1 MKKILIVEDD
11 KNMADLFCDFL
22 ADMDVE
28 VECVISVMDTKD
40 AIRKTQFDVIL
51 LDNTLPDGTGIEL
64 LEYFQNEQINTEV
77 VMITGQGSLATAVKA
92 MQLGARDF
100 IIKPTTKQRLTCTL
114 SNIIENRRLHEV
126 IKTYEEKSDRKD
138 FSNFVGASL
147 PMQSVYQIIESA
159 AVSKATVFITGESGT
174 GKELCAEALHRNSPR
189 RSKAFCAV
197 NCGAIPR
204 ELMESEIFGHVKG
217 AFTGANVDREG
228 LAHKAN
234 GGTLFLDEICEMD
247 IDLQTKLLRFI
258 QTGTFQKVGGNKDE
272 KVDVRFV
279 CATNR
284 DPLKEV
290 QAGNFREDLY
300 YRLHVLPISMPA
312 LRERGEDVMLIAQH
326 FLEKCAQEEGKDF
339 KAFDED
345 VRYHLLQYSWPGNVR
360 QLQNVVWNI
369 VVLNQGESI
378 TMKMLPSPLDTFS
391 IDHAAAIPMQQQS
404 NVEMLLK
411 PDSQINVGVFGDSKE
426 TIVSMDELEKLAI
439 ENALSVCDGNVSEA
453 AHFLNV
459 SSATLYRK
467 KSQWKK
473 DA

>member
-11 KNMADLFCDFL
+11 KNMAELFCDYL
-22 ADMDVE
+22 AE
-28 VECVISVMDTKD
+28 ITAEIECVISVLDAKD
-40 AIRKTQFDVIL
+40 AFEKTSYDIVL
-51 LDNTLPDGTGIEL
+51 LDNMLPDGTGLEL
-64 LEYFQNEQINTEV
+64 LEYIQQEQISTEV
-77 VMITGQGSLATAVKA
+77 IMITGQGSLATAVKA

-100 IIKPTTKQRLTCTL
+100 IIKPTTKERLTCTL
-114 SNIIENRRLHEV
+114 NNILENRRLHEV

-138 FSNFVGASL
+138 FSTFVGASL

-174 GKELCAEALHRNSPR
+174 GKELCAEALHRNGPR
-189 RSKAFCAV
+189 KSKSFCAV

-204 ELMESEIFGHVKG
+204 ELMESEVFGHVKG
-217 AFTGANVDREG
+217 AFTGANSDREG

-290 QAGNFREDLY
+290 REGNFREDLY
-300 YRLHVLPISMPA
+300 YRLHVLPIALPS

-326 FLEKCAQEEGKDF
+326 FLEKCAKEEGKDF
-339 KAFDED
+339 KGFDED
-345 VRYHLLQYSWPGNVR
+345 VRYRLLQYSWPGNVR
-360 QLQNVVWNI
+360 QLQNVIWNI

-378 TMKMLPSPLDTFS
+378 TMKMLPSPLDSFS
-391 IDHAAAIPMQQQS
+391 IHHAVAPLSSQS
-404 NVEMLLK
+404 SVEGLPTGHGSM
-411 PDSQINVGVFGDSKE
+411 NENVFGNTKE
-426 TIVSMDELEKLAI
+426 TLVTMDCLEKQAI
-439 ENALSVCDGNVSEA
+439 ENALRVCSNNVSEA

-459 SSATLYRK
+459 STATLYRK

-473 DA
+473 EA